1 MCINVNEFYDEI
13 LLDICNKL
21 FKSKKL
27 KVKPSVA
34 VNYLKNRNK
43 KITKQQLIIPFC
55 GIIFDN
61 RCYAMRKNHGLYTQC
76 RNKPSVDGYCTI
88 CYSASLNSPSEKPP
102 RGDIRERS
110 ELIKQKRLPGL
121 LKYGNI
127 MEKLKITKREAILEA
142 SRFNLTI
149 PEEEFNILVKK
160 RGRPKKQKSL
170 SNVVYDTDDS
180 EEEEELP
187 KINKEE
193 LMWMEMADECSV

>member
-1 MCINVNEFYDEI
+1 
-13 LLDICNKL
+13 
-21 FKSKKL
+21 
-27 KVKPSVA
+27 
-34 VNYLKNRNK
+34 
-43 KITKQQLIIPFC
+43 
-55 GIIFDN
+55 
-61 RCYAMRKNHGLYTQC
+61 
-76 RNKPSVDGYCTI
+76 
-88 CYSASLNSPSEKPP
+88 
-102 RGDIRERS
+102 
-110 ELIKQKRLPGL
+110 
-121 LKYGNI
+121 